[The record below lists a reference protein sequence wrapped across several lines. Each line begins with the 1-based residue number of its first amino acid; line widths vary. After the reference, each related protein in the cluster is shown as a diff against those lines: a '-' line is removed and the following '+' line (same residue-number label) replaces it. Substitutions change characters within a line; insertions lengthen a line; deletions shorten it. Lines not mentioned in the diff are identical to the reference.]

1 MEDLKEII
9 KGAAILFVILFA
21 VFAVFAYESD
31 ADQADRRSKECAE
44 QGYNGI
50 EKAYTSTGD
59 VYFVC
64 ANK

>member
-1 MEDLKEII
+1 M
-9 KGAAILFVILFA
+9 FVILLA

-31 ADQADRRSKECAE
+31 ADQAERRSKECAE
-44 QGYNGI
+44 QGYNSI